1 MQAIELPLSLWLA
14 MLAMVTQI
22 HSDTWPQIQTDV
34 GNYPDSNTA
43 PLLTDLNS
51 GLSPDTIGPNG
62 WTALHIAAGL
72 KRPNMAAA
80 LRDKGANLNIQD
92 SSSYTPIH
100 VAAGTNSFKVISRLL
115 PGADTEVRGPNQWTA
130 LHVATGNNFND
141 AIHALIKKDANPN
154 VADSNGWTPLHIA
167 VGTGHLGNVKAIIS
181 PIGVFSRYIG
191 ENYRAVPV

>member
-43 PLLTDLNS
+43 PLLADLNS

-72 KRPNMAAA
+72 KRPNMAAV
-80 LRDKGANLNIQD
+80 LKQNGANLNIQD
-92 SSSYTPIH
+92 SSSYTPLH
-100 VAAGTNSFKVISRLL
+100 VAAGLNINSVIRSLL
-115 PGADTEVRGPNQWTA
+115 PEADIEAKGRNQWTA
-130 LHVATGNNFND
+130 LHVASGSNSVDSISELMIRN
-141 AIHALIKKDANPN
+141 ADANA
-154 VADSNGWTPLHIA
+154 ADSHGWTPLHIGA
-167 VGTGHLGNVKAIIS
+167 GTGHIASVGTIL
-181 PIGVFSRYIG
+181 YH
-191 ENYRAVPV
+191 RAAV